1 MSFRVVKIVALITL
15 KDMDLNTAVQ
25 YYFLCKIVYSPMKII
40 YLGIHLTGR
49 SETYLHCFKHTYGN
63 DL

>member
-1 MSFRVVKIVALITL
+1 MSFRVVKVVTLTTL

-40 YLGIHLTGR
+40 YQGIHLTGR
-49 SETYLHCFKHTYGN
+49 SET
-63 DL
+63 